1 MTMTNP
7 MLAELDEVVRLSE
20 RATQGK
26 VELHTSC
33 SWRRIVAERGRPF
46 LVPTIDPDRHQNMD
60 TTESAEFVVALV
72 NWFRTHHATLADMA
86 RRLEAAERDARMWR
100 LCNSDH
106 PFSDGTTVKCHV
118 NVGVNIWEG
127 DEWLE
132 FHSCSPEQLE
142 QVLQKDA
149 IDATQEGEG

>member
-1 MTMTNP
+1 MTNP

-20 RATQGK
+20 RATPGK

-86 RRLEAAERDARMWR
+86 KRMEAAERDAARYRHIR
-100 LCNSDH
+100 LRLWPSDVQDALSSYPAEIRGLDMTVCNGH
-106 PFSDGTTVKCHV
+106 A
-118 NVGVNIWEG
+118 
-127 DEWLE
+127 
-132 FHSCSPEQLE
+132 EQI
-142 QVLQKDA
+142 DAA

>member
-1 MTMTNP
+1 MTTPNP
-7 MLAELDEVVRLSE
+7 MLAELDAVVRLSD
-20 RATQGK
+20 RATPGK

-86 RRLEAAERDARMWR
+86 KRLEAAERDAAVIREVVGSWR
-100 LCNSDH
+100 VLERVSGNSFERNAFKLCADQIN
-106 PFSDGTTVKCHV
+106 
-118 NVGVNIWEG
+118 
-127 DEWLE
+127 
-132 FHSCSPEQLE
+132 
-142 QVLQKDA
+142 A
-149 IDATQEGEG
+149 ATQEGEG